1 MIMPSKVAFISVKH
15 EENGVQK
22 AVKRAME
29 IAQWKKYVKGKK
41 IFVKINGI
49 SDQLVPG
56 QCTSPWVID
65 AVLSEIRKELP
76 EAEIEM
82 GDANLAAA
90 EQLNR
95 AAKLWGFLDLAIKHN
110 VKFVNLSEDE
120 LVETD
125 IGGKVFH
132 KLLIPKVLLDT
143 DCIINL
149 PVAKTHC
156 LTKITCC
163 LKNHWGMVPRFR
175 HQYHLVANQAIA
187 DINHFFKKTT
197 FNIVDATVSMEG
209 NAPRTGIPKIADA
222 VFAGNDRVA
231 IDTAVATFMGFDPQE
246 IEHLKTAEE
255 MGVGERSYEIVGD
268 EFRKMEFKSP
278 ESNKQPI
285 FFWEMSLRKV
295 PLVNKLIFKT
305 KVFDLF
311 AWAATQYNVRWWYNL
326 YGKKY
331 AKDVIENTWYGKEFK
346 DLWDKTNGTGKL
358 GKSTDKFKCK

>member
-1 MIMPSKVAFISVKH
+1 MAFVKVEH

-29 IAQWKKYVKGKK
+29 LAQWKKYVKGRK

-65 AVLSEIRKELP
+65 TVLSEIRKEFP
-76 EAEIEM
+76 MAEIKM

-95 AAKLWGFLDLAIKHN
+95 AAKLWGFLDLAKKHK
-110 VKFVNLSEDE
+110 VKFVNLSEDK
-120 LVETD
+120 LIETGID
-125 IGGKVFH
+125 GKVFH
-132 KLLIPKVLLDT
+132 NLLIPKILLDA
-143 DCIINL
+143 DCIVNL

-156 LTKITCC
+156 LTTITCC

-187 DINHFFKKTT
+187 DINHFFKKTV
-197 FNIVDATVSMEG
+197 FNIVDATICMEG
-209 NAPRTGIPKIADA
+209 DAPRTGIPKIADA
-222 VFAGNDRVA
+222 VFAGSDRVA
-231 IDTAVATFMGFDPQE
+231 IDAAVAKFMGFDPNK

-255 MGVGERSYEIVGD
+255 MGVGNRKYEIYGD
-268 EFRKMEFKSP
+268 KFRSMAFKP
-278 ESNKQPI
+278 PTNKQPV
-285 FFWEMSLRKV
+285 FFWEMRLRKV
-295 PLVNKLIFKT
+295 PLLNALIFKT
-305 KVFDLF
+305 KAFSIF
-311 AWAATQYNVRWWYNL
+311 AWFATQYNVAWWYNL

-331 AKDVIENTWYGKEFK
+331 AKDVIYNTWYGNEFK
-346 DLWDKTNGTGKL
+346 KLWEKTNGTGKL
-358 GKSTDKFKCK
+358 GKSTHTFKCE